1 MYELITIKGVV
12 TLATKLRIPKT
23 EILIKII
30 NESNFTLTNVTMYFN
45 GTSINPACLNI
56 APFTDPSNVR
66 FDAKLRGTKG
76 MLCYQIK
83 GTPNYL
89 LISWKVPLFGENEF
103 CVHIGANRPPEEPK
117 EKNLF
122 RKHIHKEYKKVSY
135 ESIQTGYKD
144 FRVSATMSSGLFF
157 LFKGI

>member
-1 MYELITIKGVV
+1 MYELITVKGVI

-45 GTSINPACLNI
+45 GTSINPASLNI
-56 APFTDPSNVR
+56 APFTDPSNM
-66 FDAKLRGTKG
+66 DAKLPTNK
-76 MLCYQIK
+76 LE
-83 GTPNYL
+83 
-89 LISWKVPLFGENEF
+89 VPLFGKNEF
-103 CVHIGANRPPEEPK
+103 CVHIGTNRPPEEPK

-122 RKHIHKEYKKVSY
+122 RKHIYKEYKKVSY

-144 FRVSATMSSGLFF
+144 FRVSATMSNG
-157 LFKGI
+157 